1 MPPPPGHDILFFDR
15 QTGKIPVSLLNHTFP
30 PEKNAGRKSAHTI
43 YKIAVCPCLHNRH
56 TLCTD
61 KRHSTRCIVTNPR
74 QRKNRIRKK
83 SSPPLHPESMTTLP
97 ESQDTFIRKRQ
108 KTKKSPSFPFAR
120 RNPRCRSGSPIA
132 GRIVLSRQTSSGHL
146 SPLVFHPLQ
155 TVSENRPAAKTVH
168 PPFPKYRPE
177 TRRRTTCH
185 AKHRRAIM
193 AYNPTPQHAV
203 APPFPPQKNASRT
216 ARPGNLKNP
225 HIIYGNFPVRGIFPV
240 RDCPFHVKWQK
251 FLCFVTRKAENTL
264 SRGQAL
270 LSWRPFPTC
279 QQHPQQVCR
288 KT

>member
-1 MPPPPGHDILFFDR
+1 MHGQKTLPP
-15 QTGKIPVSLLNHTFP
+15 
-30 PEKNAGRKSAHTI
+30 
-43 YKIAVCPCLHNRH
+43 LHR
-56 TLCTD
+56 D
-61 KRHSTRCIVTNPR
+61 KPR
-74 QRKNRIRKK
+74 LRKNRIRKK

-97 ESQDTFIRKRQ
+97 E

-120 RNPRCRSGSPIA
+120 RNPCGRSGTHRRPDHPFPSNTVRTP
-132 GRIVLSRQTSSGHL
+132 VLPCFPSITDRLGKPSHRKACHARHRHT
-146 SPLVFHPLQ
+146 
-155 TVSENRPAAKTVH
+155 RPARHHGVQPA
-168 PPFPKYRPE
+168 
-177 TRRRTTCH
+177 
-185 AKHRRAIM
+185 
-193 AYNPTPQHAV
+193 PQHAV
-203 APPFPPQKNASRT
+203 APPFPPQKTASRT